1 VKPEEQRDDIVP
13 SKSKAPYER
22 PELKKVG
29 RLRDVT
35 AGGATPD
42 FDEGAG

>member
-1 VKPEEQRDDIVP
+1 MKHRDEQVEAGDTHT
-13 SKSKAPYER
+13 KAPYER

-35 AGGATPD
+35 AQATPD
-42 FDEGAG
+42 FDEGTE